1 MLSSCPDCIEDLTVQ
16 KETALHLAI
25 KNNQFEAVK
34 ALVDWIRELNK
45 EDTING
51 LLNKTRVLSYGI
63 RKKKKNYEGNYNKV
77 IILLFTIKINKP
89 VYKDKIFFYIK
100 YIFHYHI
107 CKG

>member
-63 RKKKKNYEGNYNKV
+63 RKKKKKNYEGNYNKV

-89 VYKDKIFFYIK
+89 VYKDKIFFFYKIHFSLS
-100 YIFHYHI
+100 YL
-107 CKG
+107 